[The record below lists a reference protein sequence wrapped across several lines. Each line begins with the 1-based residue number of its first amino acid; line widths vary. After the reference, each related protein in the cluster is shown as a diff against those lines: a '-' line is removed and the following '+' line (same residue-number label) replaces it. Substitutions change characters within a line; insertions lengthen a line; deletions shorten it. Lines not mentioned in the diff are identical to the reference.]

1 MSSPEAPAVPNSYQD
16 REWKRFIEGPDP
28 ALLEELYV
36 PMLASAIRYD
46 RSCAYFSSSVLSAAA
61 RGFGK
66 LVQNL
71 MDLGDKAARPSIR
84 LVVNEELDE
93 DDVRALT
100 ETGNLSKLEEI
111 LLGRLKTPK
120 DILEKK
126 RLGMLAWLY
135 KEGLL
140 DIQVGVM
147 RTAAGIVHAK
157 FGIATD
163 AQGES
168 IVFNGSGNESAQGLT
183 GNYEELE
190 VSTRIAD
197 PTRYEYYSNKFKL
210 LWDRH
215 HPSVAVYPLPEA
227 VRLKLIK
234 FAPKHP
240 PIEEPSNAMAR
251 QRAAMVWQFLL
262 EAPYFPGG
270 GPTCDASAMVS
281 MWPHQRKVVEETAGA
296 WPAGRLLCDEVGM
309 GKTIEA
315 ILVLRRLLAG
325 RGVERVLILLPAGLL
340 KQWQSELREKGGLIF
355 PRLEGLSTL
364 IWPDDTESK
373 LADLSEA
380 LDQDYLL
387 MSRET
392 ARTENNLQIVLQARP
407 WDLVLLDEAHA
418 ARRKQQE
425 EGEYNTPTL
434 LLNLLRELQL
444 KRKARGILL
453 LSATPMQT
461 HPWEP
466 WDLMAVLGEGG
477 AWLSEF
483 SVVRNFYEVIAAV
496 KAGFCDLEK
505 AWKAAALIA
514 ADPDFPFPPLD
525 TSAMPD
531 VDGLKDLIAFAPST
545 QSIEYAR
552 WLREGSPLFRRMHRN
567 TRSTLRRYYEMGL
580 LKDRPPDRVV
590 RDRRFDY
597 KDQAERAVY
606 NSVSEYIERRFTE
619 LESEKPGK
627 GFVMTVYRRRASSS
641 PRALE
646 RSLGRRRD
654 ALLQVAK
661 QHAYDPWLGSTDIPE
676 LLDPDEMPEG
686 EGASKVSASLPPSPA
701 LARNELQDVQRLLE
715 QLQAL
720 GQKDSK
726 REVFFHE
733 LRRITDDGRSVLVFT
748 EYTDTMEYL
757 RDSLLPFYNSTVAC
771 YSGDG
776 GQIWDAGNWKRVTK
790 ADITAALKS
799 RTIQVL
805 ICTDAASEG
814 LNLQAAGALANYDL
828 PWNPSKVEQRIGRID
843 RIGQKSEQVLVVN
856 LFLEDSVDERV
867 YQTLRARCGLFQ
879 QFVGAMQPVLALA
892 RRMLQGEHPVN
903 PNALEAVASQVE
915 HDPLATETYLESQAT
930 SEVTNSASYAQ
941 AEIRRALDLLSSDI
955 GFTVKKEKQLDACS
969 VTGHGFTRTRFGLCI
984 DSLEKDSTLSPLT
997 SSNPKL
1003 RDILKALT
1011 RPGERLPLVIGSH
1024 RQGAFRT
1031 SVPYWIGNDGPE
1043 RVDSLHILEQQ
1054 MQTWDGQLPDPVAW
1068 HSCQLTAEECAKN
1081 QVERMVEEAAAEEQ
1095 NAAQGQIEAARDR
1108 LSRELGRYLVCA
1120 GADPQ
1125 ALKQALYQQMK
1136 QSTGF
1141 AGARLKQC
1149 FDRLGGYPD
1158 WQPDY
1163 CRELEQWIGSLPE
1176 FRRTSRLAGME
1187 LEAALRDPRWTGGTT
1202 GAKS

>member
-1 MSSPEAPAVPNSYQD
+1 MSTAATPAAFGSYRD
-16 REWKRFIEGPDP
+16 RDWRRFIEGPDP

-36 PMLASAIRYD
+36 PMLASAVRYD

-71 MDLGDKAARPSIR
+71 IDLGEKAARPSIR

-100 ETGNLSKLEEI
+100 ETGDLSKLEAT
-111 LLGRLKTPK
+111 LLSRLKTPK

-135 KEGLL
+135 KEGFL

-147 RTAAGIVHAK
+147 RTASGIVHAK

-163 AQGES
+163 ADHDS

-197 PTRYEYYSNKFKL
+197 PKRYEYYSDKFKL
-210 LWDRH
+210 LWQRN

-234 FAPKHP
+234 FAQKRP
-240 PIEEPSNAMAR
+240 PTEEPSNAVTR
-251 QRAAMVWQFLL
+251 QTAAMVWQFLL
-262 EAPYFPGG
+262 EAPYFPDG

-281 MWPHQRKVVEETAGA
+281 MWPHQRKVVEETAQA

-315 ILVLRRLLAG
+315 ILILRRLMAG

-340 KQWQSELREKGGLIF
+340 KQWQAELREKGGLIF
-355 PRLEGLSTL
+355 PRLEGLNTL
-364 IWPDDTESK
+364 IWPNDSESK
-373 LADLSEA
+373 VADLAEA
-380 LDQDYLL
+380 LDQDLLL

-392 ARTENNLQIVLQARP
+392 ARTENNLPTVLQARP

-418 ARRKQQE
+418 ARRKEQD
-425 EGEYNTPTL
+425 EGEFNTPTL

-444 KRKARGILL
+444 KKKARGILL

-461 HPWEP
+461 QPWEP

-477 AWLSEF
+477 PWLSEF
-483 SVVRNFYEVIAAV
+483 SVVRNFYEVISAV
-496 KAGFCDLEK
+496 KRGFCGLDK
-505 AWKAAALIA
+505 AEKAAALIA
-514 ADPDFPFPPLD
+514 ADSHFPIPPLD
-525 TSAMPD
+525 TAEMPD
-531 VDGLKDLIAFAPST
+531 IEGLKSLIAFAPST
-545 QSIEYAR
+545 QSVERAR

-567 TRSTLRRYYEMGL
+567 TRSTLRRYFELGL
-580 LKDRPPDRVV
+580 LKDRPPERVV
-590 RDRRFDY
+590 RDKRFDY
-597 KDQAERAVY
+597 EDQAERAVY
-606 NSVSEYIERRFTE
+606 DSVSEYIERRFAE
-619 LESEKPGK
+619 LEQEKPGK

-641 PRALE
+641 PLALE

-654 ALLQVAK
+654 ALLQVTK
-661 QHAYDPWLGSTDIPE
+661 EHAYDQWLGSTDIPE
-676 LLDPDEMPEG
+676 QLDPDEMPEG
-686 EGASKVSASLPPSPA
+686 EGTNKVSASLPQSPA
-701 LARNELQDVQRLLE
+701 VARKELQDLYRLLE

-720 GQKDSK
+720 GHKDSK

-757 RDSLLPFYNSTVAC
+757 RDCLMPFYNSSVAC

-776 GQIWDAGNWKRVTK
+776 GQILEGDAWKKVTK
-790 ADITAALKS
+790 ADITAALKNRS
-799 RTIQVL
+799 IQVL

-814 LNLQAAGALANYDL
+814 LNLQAAGALVNYDL
-828 PWNPSKVEQRIGRID
+828 PWNPSKIEQRIGRID

-856 LFLEDSVDERV
+856 LFLKNSVDERV
-867 YQTLRARCGLFQ
+867 YQTLRERCGLFEH
-879 QFVGAMQPVLALA
+879 FVGSMQPVLALA
-892 RRMLQGEHPVN
+892 RRMLQGEQPVD

-915 HDPLATETYLESQAT
+915 QDPLATETYLESHA
-930 SEVTNSASYAQ
+930 A
-941 AEIRRALDLLSSDI
+941 AEDDSPTAYTQPELRRALDLLNADI
-955 GFTVKKEKQLDACS
+955 GFTVKKEKHLDSCS
-969 VTGHGFTRTRFGLCI
+969 VSGHGFARTRFGICI
-984 DSLEKDSTLSPLT
+984 ASLEKDPTLNPLT
-997 SSNPKL
+997 PSNPKL
-1003 RDILKALT
+1003 RDILKALM

-1024 RQGAFRT
+1024 RQGAFRS
-1031 SVPYWIGNDGPE
+1031 SVAYWMGSGAPRE
-1043 RVDSLHILEQQ
+1043 VESLATLEK
-1054 MQTWDGQLPDPVAW
+1054 MVKGWDGQLPDPAAW
-1068 HSCQLTAEECAKN
+1068 HNCTLKAEEEAKAE
-1081 QVERMVEEAAAEEQ
+1081 VEHMTLEASTREQ
-1095 NAAQGQIEAARDR
+1095 NAAQSQIEAANIR

-1120 GADPQ
+1120 GADPYS
-1125 ALKQALYQQMK
+1125 LKQAFYEQMQQG
-1136 QSTGF
+1136 TGT
-1141 AGARLKQC
+1141 ARARLKQC
-1149 FDRLGGYPD
+1149 FEFFGRYPD
-1158 WQPDY
+1158 WTLGF
-1163 CRELEQWIGSLPE
+1163 CRELEQWIGSLPHYK
-1176 FRRTSRLAGME
+1176 RTSRLAGME
-1187 LEAALRDPRWTGGTT
+1187 VDAALRDPRWT
-1202 GAKS
+1202 AVS

>member
-1 MSSPEAPAVPNSYQD
+1 MSTAVKPAAFGSYRD

-28 ALLEELYV
+28 ALLEDLYI
-36 PMLASAIRYD
+36 PMLASAVRYD

-66 LVQNL
+66 LIENL
-71 MDLGDKAARPSIR
+71 MALGEKGERPAIR
-84 LVVNEELDE
+84 LVVNEQLDA

-100 ETGNLSKLEEI
+100 ETGDLSKLEAT

-126 RLGMLAWLY
+126 RLELLAWLY

-147 RTAAGIVHAK
+147 RSASGIFHAK

-163 AQGES
+163 ADRES
-168 IVFNGSGNESAQGLT
+168 IVFNGSGNESAQGLAA
-183 GNYEELE
+183 NYEELE
-190 VSTRIAD
+190 VSTRTAD
-197 PTRYEYYSNKFKL
+197 PSRYEYYSKKFKL
-210 LWDRH
+210 LWERN

-234 FAPKHP
+234 FAPKQP
-240 PIEEPSNAMAR
+240 PLEEPSNAAAR
-251 QRAAMVWQFLL
+251 QKAAMVWQFLL
-262 EAPYFPGG
+262 DAPYFPSGG
-270 GPTCDASAMVS
+270 ATCDASAMVS
-281 MWPHQRKVVEETAGA
+281 MWPHQRRVVEETARV

-315 ILVLRRLLAG
+315 ILVLRRLMAG

-340 KQWQSELREKGGLIF
+340 RQWQAELREKGGLTF
-355 PRLEGLSTL
+355 PRLEGLNTL
-364 IWPDDTESK
+364 VWPDGNEVKTVD
-373 LADLSEA
+373 LAEA
-380 LDQDYLL
+380 LEQDLLL

-392 ARTENNLQIVLQARP
+392 ARTENNLAVVLQARP

-418 ARRKQQE
+418 ARRKEQE

-444 KRKARGILL
+444 RKRARGIML

-477 AWLSEF
+477 PWLSEF
-483 SVVRNFYEVIAAV
+483 SVVRNFYEVISSV
-496 KAGFCDLEK
+496 RTGFCDLDKAEK
-505 AWKAAALIA
+505 ASALIA
-514 ADPDFPFPPLD
+514 ADSDFPQPPLNTYGKPGVED
-525 TSAMPD
+525 
-531 VDGLKDLIAFAPST
+531 LKNLIAFVPVT
-545 QSIEYAR
+545 QRLDYAR

-567 TRSTLRRYYEMGL
+567 TRSTLRKYHEMGL

-590 RDRRFDY
+590 RDKKFDY
-597 KDQAERAVY
+597 EDQAERAVY
-606 NSVSEYIERRFTE
+606 DSVSEYIERRFTE
-619 LESEKPGK
+619 LEQEKPGK

-654 ALLQVAK
+654 ALLQVTK
-661 QHAYDPWLGSTDIPE
+661 QHAFDPWLGSADVPE

-686 EGASKVSASLPPSPA
+686 EGTVKVSASLPQSPA
-701 LARNELQDVQRLLE
+701 VARSELQDVDRLLD
-715 QLQAL
+715 QLAAL

-726 REVFFHE
+726 RDVFFRE

-757 RDSLLPFYNSTVAC
+757 RDSLKPFYNSTVAC

-776 GQIWDAGNWKRVTK
+776 GQIWEGDEWKTVTK
-790 ADITAALKS
+790 ADITVALKN

-805 ICTDAASEG
+805 LCTDAASEG
-814 LNLQAAGALANYDL
+814 LNLQAAGALVNYDL

-856 LFLEDSVDERV
+856 LFLEHSVDERV
-867 YQTLRARCGLFQ
+867 YEALRDRCGLFEH
-879 QFVGAMQPVLALA
+879 FVGAMQPVLALA
-892 RRMLQGEHPVN
+892 RRMLRGEQPVD
-903 PNALEAVASQVE
+903 PSALEAVASQVE
-915 HDPLATETYLESQAT
+915 QDPLAAETYMESEAAIENG
-930 SEVTNSASYAQ
+930 SPASYNQ
-941 AEIRRALDLLSSDI
+941 SELRRALDVLSSDI

-969 VTGHGFTRTRFGLCI
+969 VSGHGFPKTRFGLCI
-984 DSLEKDSTLSPLT
+984 DALEKDPTLHPLT
-997 SSNPKL
+997 PYDGKL
-1003 RDILKALT
+1003 RDLLKALA

-1024 RQGAFRT
+1024 RQGAFRV
-1031 SVPYWIGNDGPE
+1031 SVAYWMGSEGPKRVESLANLE
-1043 RVDSLHILEQQ
+1043 RLV
-1054 MQTWDGQLPDPVAW
+1054 QTWDGRLPDPAAW
-1068 HSCQLTAEECAKN
+1068 HNCTLKAEEEAKSD
-1081 QVERMVEEAAAEEQ
+1081 VARMTREASEREQ
-1095 NAAQGQIEAARDR
+1095 FAAQKQVEAARIR
-1108 LSRELGRYLVCA
+1108 LSRELGRYVVCG
-1120 GADPQ
+1120 GADPHS
-1125 ALKQALYQQMK
+1125 LKHAFYQQMK
-1136 QSTGF
+1136 QSTGT
-1141 AGARLKQC
+1141 AGTRLKQC
-1149 FDRLGGYPD
+1149 FDRLGGYPE
-1158 WQPDY
+1158 WPPDF
-1163 CRELEQWIGSLPE
+1163 CRELEQWVGSLPE

-1187 LEAALRDPRWTGGTT
+1187 LDAALRDPRWTAT
-1202 GAKS
+1202 S